1 MRITCGTAS
10 SDTHESIKALALLA
24 HQVEV
29 LFVMCTLLAG
39 KRKVQVQDR
48 LMELDIVP
56 ALLQMF
62 DRLDWNRAPSTSPP
76 MERYGRQRERYGA
89 RGLLARA
96 LWGARPAGGPLVLPC
111 SVFACIATC

>member
-1 MRITCGTAS
+1 
-10 SDTHESIKALALLA
+10 
-24 HQVEV
+24 
-29 LFVMCTLLAG
+29 MCTLLAG

-76 MERYGRQRERYGA
+76 MERSVP
-89 RGLLARA
+89 LAFKNII
-96 LWGARPAGGPLVLPC
+96 
-111 SVFACIATC
+111 VF